1 MVFLSMIS
9 LSLQGQQVLPPQQE
23 KASPETKYIE
33 AKKLQMIGQLDRAIE
48 AFEALYKEDRQNDVV
63 AFDLA
68 RAYDVKGDVLLT
80 RKYIES
86 ALKNKPENVWYNDFY
101 ATFLLKADEYRTAI
115 TPLDL
120 LIAANPLE
128 IKYYDM
134 AIEASIGLKDKALGQ
149 KYLDQLKNKF
159 GTSERVLTRMFEYF
173 DVSNDE
179 RALNTANDLIAKY
192 PNDKNYLKLKA
203 RWLNQH
209 NRKAEAIAVFKEVL
223 VLDPNDTDA
232 NLVVLET
239 TNKTDEKGNAYLR
252 SLLPIIKNSNID
264 IDNKV
269 KELIPFLKE
278 MALNNDTSLVA
289 ALLELGKK
297 LTLTH
302 PKEAKA
308 HAFYADVLYNAGQ
321 DQNAIAQY
329 EKTLTLDDTNFKV
342 WEQLLALCSTLD
354 LKEKSLKYSYAAYDL
369 FPNQASAYLYY
380 AKSLISDNKMDD
392 AIEILNEGGLV
403 AAGNKVVQSKMETAK
418 AQAYLKGSKFE
429 QAKAAV
435 DKALTLSE
443 NKNALAYEVLG
454 DYFYLTNKPEDA
466 KNAYL
471 KSQTL
476 GNVGIKEKL
485 FMRGIH

>member
-1 MVFLSMIS
+1 M
-9 LSLQGQQVLPPQQE
+9 QGQQIVPPQQE

-48 AFEALYKEDRQNDVV
+48 AFETLYKEDRQNDVV

-68 RAYDVKGDVLLT
+68 KAYDAKGDVLLT

-86 ALKNKPENVWYNDFY
+86 ALKNKPENIWYNDFY
-101 ATFLLKADEYRTAI
+101 ASFLLKADEYRTAI
-115 TPLDL
+115 GPLDF
-120 LIAANPLE
+120 LITSNPLE
-128 IKYYDM
+128 IKYHDM
-134 AIEASIGLKDKALGQ
+134 AIEASIGLKDKVLGQ
-149 KYLDQLKNKF
+149 KYIDQLKNIF
-159 GTSERVLTRMFEYF
+159 GTSERVLTRTFEYY
-173 DVSNDE
+173 DVTNDE
-179 RALNTANDLIAKY
+179 RALTTANDLILKY
-192 PNDKNYLKLKA
+192 PNNKNYLKLKA

-209 NRKAEAIAVFKEVL
+209 NRKEEAIAVFKEVL
-223 VLDPNDTDA
+223 RVDPNDTDA

-289 ALLELGKK
+289 ALLELGEK

-321 DQNAIAQY
+321 DQNAISQY
-329 EKTLTLDDTNFKV
+329 EKTLSLDDTNFKV
-342 WEQLLALCSTLD
+342 WEQLLALCASLD
-354 LKEKSLKYSYAAYDL
+354 QKEKSLKYSYEAYDL
-369 FPNQASAYLYY
+369 FPNQAPAYLYY
-380 AKSLISDNKMDD
+380 AKSLISGNKIDE
-392 AIEILNEGGLV
+392 AIGILTEGGLV
-403 AAGNKVVQSKMETAK
+403 AAGNKVIQSKMETTK
-418 AQAYLKGSKFE
+418 AEAYLKVSKFDL
-429 QAKAAV
+429 AKSAV
-435 DKALTLSE
+435 DKALALSE

-454 DYFYLTNKPEDA
+454 DYYSLTNKPEDA